1 MKLLLY
7 ICISFIVMI
16 QMSISTQAQLIPD
29 PRIDEDSL
37 VKNRENHIFSAR
49 DKVTLFIFSN
59 RYINGLLFTNPG
71 KNTYYFP
78 IAPLNI
84 GLGFSHKWLAIN
96 IAIVSPKIGKKNYDG
111 DGNKY
116 NNFNFQIL
124 AYTPR
129 YGLDAVYSQNI
140 GYFLGN
146 YKGFVDLQGAPNQT
160 PYFDMK
166 TNRLTVNLLRVF
178 NPIKYSMNATMIGG
192 ERQKKSASSLILN
205 TTFSFNS
212 FNMSDSIP
220 SYVLSQMNQDAIFK
234 GGAFYSIGLLPGYG
248 FTWIIKKNFYIG
260 LIPAFGPS
268 FQYKTMNFEDEH
280 EERFS
285 VSYRLLAKAGMGFHA
300 KKWTAGLT
308 VLFDSEKYHLAE
320 KTNIINN
327 NGRIT
332 LRVGYKI
339 NVPKWAKGISK
350 KMTNAQS
357 RFENTLYN
365 VL

>member
-1 MKLLLY
+1 MCLSLILMTY
-7 ICISFIVMI
+7 VALVA
-16 QMSISTQAQLIPD
+16 QAQIMTNPM
-29 PRIDEDSL
+29 EDADSIA
-37 VKNRENHIFSAR
+37 KKRENNIFSAR
-49 DKVTLFIFSN
+49 TKITVFVFAN

-71 KNTYYFP
+71 KNAYYFP

-96 IAIVSPKIGKKNYDG
+96 IAIMSPKIGKKNYNG

-129 YGLDAVYSQNI
+129 YGLDAIYSQNI

-146 YKGFVDLQGAPNQT
+146 FKGYVHLNGTPNQT

-178 NPIKYSMNATMIGG
+178 NPTKYSMNATMIGG
-192 ERQKKSASSLILN
+192 ERQKRSASSLILN

-220 SYVLSQMNQDAIFK
+220 SYVLSQMNQNAIFQ
-234 GGAFYSIGLLPGYG
+234 GGAFFSIGLLPGYG
-248 FTWIIKKNFYIG
+248 FIWIIKKNFYLG

-268 FQYKTMNFEDEH
+268 FQYKMMNFEGYSED
-280 EERFS
+280 RFA

-300 KKWTAGLT
+300 KRWTAGLT
-308 VLFDSEKYHLAE
+308 ILFDSEKYHLAE
-320 KTNIINN
+320 STNIINN

-339 NVPKWAKGISK
+339 DVPKWAKGVSK
-350 KMTNAQS
+350 KMTKAQN
-357 RFENTLYN
+357 RVENTVNQL
-365 VL
+365 L

>member
-1 MKLLLY
+1 
-7 ICISFIVMI
+7 MI
-16 QMSISTQAQLIPD
+16 QLSLITSAQIMKD
-29 PRIDEDSL
+29 PRMDADTIAKKRED
-37 VKNRENHIFSAR
+37 HIFSAR
-49 DKVTLFIFSN
+49 EKVTIFVFAN

-84 GLGFSHKWLAIN
+84 GLGFSHKWLAVN
-96 IAIVSPKIGKKNYDG
+96 IAIMSPKIGKKNYTG

-146 YKGFVDLQGAPNQT
+146 YKGYVDLKGAPNQT

-192 ERQKKSASSLILN
+192 ERQKKSASSLVLN
-205 TTFSFNS
+205 TTFSYNS

-220 SYVLSQMNQDAIFK
+220 NYVLSQMNQNAIYK

-268 FQYKTMNFEDEH
+268 FQYKVMNFEGYR
-280 EERFS
+280 EERFA

-300 KKWTAGLT
+300 KRWTAGLT
-308 VLFDSEKYHLAE
+308 ILFDSEKYHVAE
-320 KTNIINN
+320 NTNIINN

-339 NVPKWAKGISK
+339 NVPKWGKGISK
-350 KMTNAQS
+350 KMTKAQN
-357 RFENTLYN
+357 RVENTINGIL
-365 VL
+365 